1 MRAFPRC
8 AHPQDVSTGV
18 LGALGGDTLIIY
30 FASRFTYYL
39 DNLATPPGQ
48 VATWGCGAEPAKGG
62 DGELPVRPRSN
73 TSG

>member
-39 DNLATPPGQ
+39 DNLATPQ
-48 VATWGCGAEPAKGG
+48 A
-62 DGELPVRPRSN
+62 R
-73 TSG
+73 

>member
-1 MRAFPRC
+1 MAAFPL
-8 AHPQDVSTGV
+8 AHLLRMPAPAF
-18 LGALGGDTLIIY
+18 LKCLAAMPAIIY

-39 DNLATPPGQ
+39 DNLATPPGR
-48 VATWGCGAEPAKGG
+48 ATWGCGAEPAKGG